1 MFTLFSLRSYADI
14 LLNAPVLRYSVVDFI
29 ANISLFLL
37 VGRNYFTMIPLVKVE
52 VDSFRPP
59 LLAAW

>member
-1 MFTLFSLRSYADI
+1 MFTLFSLDLYADI

-37 VGRNYFTMIPLVKVE
+37 VGRNYFTMIPCVRVD
-52 VDSFRPP
+52 VDSFKPP

>member
-1 MFTLFSLRSYADI
+1 M
-14 LLNAPVLRYSVVDFI
+14 LRYSVVDFI

-37 VGRNYFTMIPLVKVE
+37 VGRNYFTMIPCVRVD
-52 VDSFRPP
+52 VDSFKPP